1 MDIESQAND
10 LSWVLNDIYLD
21 LISAVSMGREVL
33 SQEWNFVGGD
43 VKHYGR
49 LRVCNNSIF
58 LSLTKLGE
66 VHSKYGKLLGE
77 VPVKVR
83 DEFNGHVAHI
93 GKLRVREL
101 RNAHVAHILEKKAGS
116 PISVSKYLEIMRL
129 AIGEK
134 YEYLPRFYHW
144 ICPEKPLGEESL
156 IGCVQSL
163 IEACKTV
170 AGKPC
175 VRR

>member
-21 LISAVSMGREVL
+21 LISAVSMGREVFL
-33 SQEWNFVGGD
+33 CDWSFVGGET
-43 VKHYGR
+43 KRYGR

-66 VHSKYGKLLGE
+66 VHSKYSNVLSAA
-77 VPVKVR
+77 PAKVR

-93 GKLRVREL
+93 RKLRVNEL

-116 PISVSKYLEIMRL
+116 PISVSKYMEIIRL
-129 AIGEK
+129 VIGEN
-134 YEYLPRFYHW
+134 YENLPGFYHW
-144 ICPEKPLGEESL
+144 ICPDKPLGAESL
-156 IGCVQSL
+156 VDCVQSL
-163 IEACKTV
+163 IEACKVV
-170 AGKPC
+170 AVKTS